1 MTRTKQEQ
9 RKIMTPEEEEQVE
22 KLEAESDRILDRLF
36 EHPTEDN
43 SRLVSRLNWI
53 DKKILDLKGEDAL
66 EVNEDFR
73 R

>member
-9 RKIMTPEEEEQVE
+9 RKIMTPKEKKQVE
-22 KLEAESDRILDRLF
+22 SLEAESDRILDQLF

-43 SRLVSRLNWI
+43 SKLIGRLNWI
-53 DKKILDLKGEDAL
+53 DKKILDLKGENAL